1 MSSIAQ
7 SVALSNTNT
16 TTPYLN
22 FEAQGSLVK
31 IAYHDG
37 LYRPTKS
44 TSTRGDVT
52 EFSRRSRK
60 RLLEKTARIDLAS
73 VTLKNPIIFI
83 TLTYAKL
90 YPTPEAAKTHLD
102 TFLKRIKR
110 FAPESSGIW
119 RIELQQRGAP
129 HFHVIFFHL
138 PYLPKETLSR
148 MWGEIIGQEY
158 WDYTHDPRP
167 PFTRIESLKT
177 PRRAFYYVS
186 KYVAKVPDA
195 PSEDSGFINVP
206 YLTALSEMG
215 RWWGTFN
222 RKFLP
227 LAELIALTIPINSQ
241 SVEQVL
247 FQYRRLMAHK
257 WKFANRFG
265 RLRGASLF
273 VDDSEQWF
281 DALLWCVIEYAE

>member
-7 SVALSNTNT
+7 SVAFSNTNT

-31 IAYHDG
+31 LAYADG

-44 TSTRGDVT
+44 RATRGEVT

-73 VTLKNPIIFI
+73 VTLKNPIIFV

-102 TFLKRIKR
+102 TFLKRIRR

-119 RIELQQRGAP
+119 RIELQKRGAP
-129 HFHVIFFHL
+129 HFHLIFFNL
-138 PYLPKETLSR
+138 PYLPKETLNQA
-148 MWGEIIGQEY
+148 WGEVVGMEF
-158 WDYTHDPRP
+158 WDYSHEPRP
-167 PFTRIESLKT
+167 PITRIEALKT
-177 PRRAFYYVS
+177 PRQAFYYVS

-195 PSEDSGFINVP
+195 PDADSGFNYVP
-206 YLTALSEMG
+206 YLTALSQMG
-215 RWWGTFN
+215 HWWGVFN
-222 RKFLP
+222 RQFLP
-227 LAELIALTIPINSQ
+227 LAELIALSIPINS
-241 SVEQVL
+241 EATENL
-247 FQYRRLMAHK
+247 MFQYKRLMAHK
-257 WKFANRFG
+257 WVWAKRTGRF
-265 RLRGASLF
+265 RGATIF
-273 VDDSEQWF
+273 VDDSKQWF
-281 DALLWCVIEYAE
+281 DALLWCILEYGE